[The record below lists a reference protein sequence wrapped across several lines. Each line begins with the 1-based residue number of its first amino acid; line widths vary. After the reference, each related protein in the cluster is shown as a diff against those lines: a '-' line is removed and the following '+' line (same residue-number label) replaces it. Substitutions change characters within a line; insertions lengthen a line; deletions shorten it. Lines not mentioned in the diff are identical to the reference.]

1 MLQDALNDAMVT
13 MRNAEAA
20 GKTDCVIRPASKLI
34 GRVLKV
40 MQENEYIRSFEL
52 IEDGRGNLYRVAL
65 VGSINSCGVIKPRFA
80 VKRTELEKWEAR
92 YLPAQDFGVLILTT
106 TEGVISQTKAK
117 HMVVG
122 VREGFTYEMKIVYSH
137 FPLKATVKGAEFVI
151 ENFLGEKFPRKTRI
165 VGETKVEVNGDQVLL
180 TGPDVEAVGQTAANI
195 EQATKIRGFDPRIF
209 QDGIYI
215 TKKAGEA

>member
-40 MQENEYIRSFEL
+40 MQESEYIRSFEL

-65 VGSINSCGVIKPRFA
+65 VGSMNNCGVIKPRFA

-117 HMVVG
+117 QIGVG
-122 VREGFTYEMKIVYSH
+122 GKLIAYVY
-137 FPLKATVKGAEFVI
+137 
-151 ENFLGEKFPRKTRI
+151 
-165 VGETKVEVNGDQVLL
+165 
-180 TGPDVEAVGQTAANI
+180 
-195 EQATKIRGFDPRIF
+195 
-209 QDGIYI
+209 
-215 TKKAGEA
+215 